1 MLEKGNRR
9 LKEMSDVMNR
19 EEERKRVT
27 LFLSS
32 YLFPTGEEGWRRVKS
47 KFIKHCTG

>member
-1 MLEKGNRR
+1 
-9 LKEMSDVMNR
+9 MSDVMNR

-32 YLFPTGEEGWRRVKS
+32 YLLPTGEEGRRRVKN
-47 KFIKHCTG
+47 KVIKHWTG